1 MLRSIEELYGYTIHA
16 TDGEIGKVREFYFDD
31 EFWTIRYLVLDTGGW
46 LSGRQVLIAPAAFGQ
61 PDWGSHTF
69 PLRLTKQE
77 VEDSPPISADQP
89 VSQQLQLD
97 LHGYYGWPHYWA
109 GTGIGMPFVV
119 TPPRPYEEDNPGDP
133 HLRSSREVIGY
144 HIQAADDEIGH
155 VEDFIV
161 QDNGWVI
168 RYMVV
173 DTHNWLPGKKVL
185 VATDW
190 IEAVNWAERQV
201 HVGLRRENI
210 EEGPEFEPG
219 MPVSRTYE
227 QRLYD
232 YYGRPVYWREKQSF
246 IRGDKP

>member
-1 MLRSIEELYGYTIHA
+1 
-16 TDGEIGKVREFYFDD
+16 
-31 EFWTIRYLVLDTGGW
+31 
-46 LSGRQVLIAPAAFGQ
+46 
-61 PDWGSHTF
+61 
-69 PLRLTKQE
+69 
-77 VEDSPPISADQP
+77 
-89 VSQQLQLD
+89 
-97 LHGYYGWPHYWA
+97 
-109 GTGIGMPFVV
+109 
-119 TPPRPYEEDNPGDP
+119 
-133 HLRSSREVIGY
+133 
-144 HIQAADDEIGH
+144 
-155 VEDFIV
+155 
-161 QDNGWVI
+161 
-168 RYMVV
+168 MVV

>member
-1 MLRSIEELYGYTIHA
+1 
-16 TDGEIGKVREFYFDD
+16 
-31 EFWTIRYLVLDTGGW
+31 
-46 LSGRQVLIAPAAFGQ
+46 
-61 PDWGSHTF
+61 
-69 PLRLTKQE
+69 
-77 VEDSPPISADQP
+77 
-89 VSQQLQLD
+89 
-97 LHGYYGWPHYWA
+97 
-109 GTGIGMPFVV
+109 MPFVV
-119 TPPRPYEEDNPGDP
+119 TPPRPSEEDNPGDP

-144 HIQAADDEIGH
+144 HIQATDDEIGH

-190 IEAVNWAERQV
+190 IEDVNWAERQV

-227 QRLYD
+227 QCLYD
-232 YYGRPVYWREKQSF
+232 YYGRPVYWREKQSYYT
-246 IRGDKP
+246 RR